1 MGRQFLENF
10 GGRRI
15 FSCAR
20 CHTYLTNIE
29 NFLSDS
35 FRGSTGKAL
44 LFGAVTNVDMSEI
57 ELKNMLTGDHYV
69 RDVNCKRC
77 KARLGW
83 MYEMAL
89 NHTQVYKEGRVILE
103 QRLIVESLGIID
115 KEIPETPRL
124 YASPS
129 SASTSS
135 SSLSTPPDSGL

>member
-1 MGRQFLENF
+1 
-10 GGRRI
+10 
-15 FSCAR
+15 
-20 CHTYLTNIE
+20 
-29 NFLSDS
+29 
-35 FRGSTGKAL
+35 
-44 LFGAVTNVDMSEI
+44 
-57 ELKNMLTGDHYV
+57 
-69 RDVNCKRC
+69 
-77 KARLGW
+77 